1 MFSSPP
7 RSASAHAGSR
17 MDKFNLEIVMDE
29 LNMLDD
35 DDMYEEFMPG
45 NIQPLT

>member
-1 MFSSPP
+1 
-7 RSASAHAGSR
+7 
-17 MDKFNLEIVMDE
+17 MDKFNTEIVMDE

-35 DDMYEEFMPG
+35 DDIYEAFMPD